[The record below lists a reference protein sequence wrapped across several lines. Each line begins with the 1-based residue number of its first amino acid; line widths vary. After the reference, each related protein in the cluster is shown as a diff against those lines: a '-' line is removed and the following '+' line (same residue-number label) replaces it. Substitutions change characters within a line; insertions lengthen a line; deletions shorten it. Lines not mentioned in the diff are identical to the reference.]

1 MAVFL
6 KILTIIGISF
16 AGILG
21 TILLLI
27 FLVLFVPIRYS
38 AKGYYQ
44 KDIYNLNIS
53 VSWLLHIVSAKY
65 LLKTKR
71 LNIRIFGFR
80 VKSEEEKQAKLAK
93 KERNIKKNKKN
104 NNNESNVNNLST
116 QDLLFND
123 SDVMN
128 MPDCIESVDKT
139 KSNIDFDK
147 LNNIK
152 EQNDIECQNE
162 IKTDG
167 QSDNADNTIKKKQS
181 NKYTFYDK
189 IKKYIDIIETKEFKS
204 AIDKS
209 KKSLKKLYKIIVPKK
224 MKIEAELGFEDPSL
238 TGKILSY
245 YGLLYPFIG
254 KNIIIKGNFLQNIVE
269 VKGSLKGHIPLFNI
283 LIVAISLY
291 FNKDIKKTIKM
302 FKEV

>member
-123 SDVMN
+123 SDVMD

-189 IKKYIDIIETKEFKS
+189 MKKYIDIIETKEFKS

-254 KNIIIKGNFLQNIVE
+254 KNIIIKGNFLQNIIE

>member
-93 KERNIKKNKKN
+93 KERNIKKNKEN

-189 IKKYIDIIETKEFKS
+189 MKKYIDIIETKEFKS